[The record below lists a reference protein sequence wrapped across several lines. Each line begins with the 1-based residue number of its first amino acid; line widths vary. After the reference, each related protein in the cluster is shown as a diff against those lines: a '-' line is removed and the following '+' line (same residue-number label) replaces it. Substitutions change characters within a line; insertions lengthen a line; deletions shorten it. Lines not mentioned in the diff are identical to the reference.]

1 MIAPDKESV
10 GAVGAAGA
18 AVLFIV
24 LWISKLMRTWTGDRS
39 AEQQDK
45 SSSALLTHYEERVET
60 LAKKC
65 DELVEQ
71 NTKLMADNAS
81 LRTEMEQL
89 RMQLATFGALLDYC
103 LHTDGASNTP
113 PAELMKKLAC
123 MITAAGKADQE
134 ACGGGK

>member
-1 MIAPDKESV
+1 MIEPNKESV
-10 GAVGAAGA
+10 GTVGAIGAAG
-18 AVLFIV
+18 LFCV
-24 LWISKLMRTWTGDRS
+24 LWISKLMRTWTGDRT

-81 LRTEMEQL
+81 LRSEMEQL
-89 RMQLATFGALLDYC
+89 RIQLATFGALLDFY
-103 LHTDGASNTP
+103 LRADESTANTP
-113 PAELMKKLAC
+113 PADLMKKLAC
-123 MITAAGKADQE
+123 MIHANSGIAACE
-134 ACGGGK
+134 AIK